1 MENLW
6 KVTMLMLLS
15 LILTSVIG
23 KQEKD
28 LALVL
33 SMIVCCMGAMTIVS
47 YLEPVLDLL
56 RELEAL
62 ARLQDGFLGILL
74 KAAGIALVTELAGL
88 VCRDGGNGTLG
99 KTLQIIGS
107 SAVLYLSV
115 PIFRSLLRLIQEI
128 LGQL

>member
-6 KVTMLMLLS
+6 KVTMLILLS

-56 RELEAL
+56 RELEDL

-74 KAAGIALVTELAGL
+74 KAAGIALVTELAGV
-88 VCRDGGNGTLG
+88 VCSDGGNGSLG